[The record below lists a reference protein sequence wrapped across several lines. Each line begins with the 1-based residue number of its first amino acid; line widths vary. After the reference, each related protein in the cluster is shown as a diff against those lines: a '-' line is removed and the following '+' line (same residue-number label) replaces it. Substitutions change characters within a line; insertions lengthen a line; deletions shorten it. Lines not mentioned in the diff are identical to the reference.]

1 MDAHGKLIY
10 KKKFGRNQLADFIL
24 TLKPRI
30 AAIESCPGSQF
41 WGRRLRD
48 PGHTVRIIA
57 AQFVKPYRKSNK
69 NDFNDAEAIAE
80 AGSRGGM
87 RFVALKT
94 TDPLELQA
102 LHRVRQRLIVKRTAV
117 VNQMRAL

>member
-1 MDAHGKLIY
+1 
-10 KKKFGRNQLADFIL
+10 
-24 TLKPRI
+24 
-30 AAIESCPGSQF
+30 
-41 WGRRLRD
+41 
-48 PGHTVRIIA
+48 
-57 AQFVKPYRKSNK
+57 
-69 NDFNDAEAIAE
+69 
-80 AGSRGGM
+80 M